1 MNKNKKFVK
10 YASFATITAVTALA
24 VVMPEVAM
32 AAPKD
37 ISALAN
43 TAKGNIQSIKS
54 LAVSIAFM
62 LGVIL
67 FIAGLYLIYKD
78 SKQPGQ
84 DHAKKGFIS
93 IIVGTCLLILPVMVD
108 VASGSLG
115 GGEVSTT
122 SFQNDTNF

>member
-1 MNKNKKFVK
+1 MNKNKNFGK
-10 YASFATITAVTALA
+10 YTSFAVATAVASLA
-24 VVMPEVAM
+24 VIMPEIAVAGP
-32 AAPKD
+32 AD
-37 ISALAN
+37 ITALAN

-54 LAVSIAFM
+54 LAISIAFM

-93 IIVGTCLLILPVMVD
+93 IIVGTCLLILPLMVD

-115 GGEVSTT
+115 GNEVSNT
-122 SFQNDTNF
+122 SFKDDATF